1 MMTKTKSVW
10 RSLGLAAAVGA
21 FGGLSGAVAAETAPP
36 TVASNA
42 TPGAAS
48 PELNPRLL
56 RRFSPARSHIDAPA
70 GAASDAAVQLGRMLF
85 FDQRLSK
92 NGDLSCNS
100 CHQLDKYGVDGLRT
114 STGAGGKKGKR
125 NAPTVYHAAG
135 FFQQFWDGRAQDVEE
150 QAKGP
155 ITNPNEMAM
164 ANGDAVVKVLNAI
177 PGYVDAFKNAFPG
190 DAKPVSYDNVGR
202 AIGAFE
208 RLLTTKS
215 RWDQYLGGDKSALSA
230 EEKEGLKVFTNIG
243 CMVCHTGEMLGGNS
257 FQKLGSVEAWPN
269 QVDQGRFEVTKIP
282 IDKMMFKVPTLRN
295 VAMTGPYFHDGS
307 AATLDDAVR
316 LMGRHQLGLDLTA
329 EEVKSMVTW
338 LKSLTGTLPPGEL
351 ISQPALPPGANK
363 VVAGGKTPAGTKA
376 KSR

>member
-1 MMTKTKSVW
+1 MVVAGAAGQ
-10 RSLGLAAAVGA
+10 RAAAEAPPLAAATKV
-21 FGGLSGAVAAETAPP
+21 
-36 TVASNA
+36 NA
-42 TPGAAS
+42 NAAS

-56 RRFSPARSHIDAPA
+56 RRFAPARSQIDSPA
-70 GAASDAAVQLGRMLF
+70 GAASDAVVKLGRMLF
-85 FDQRLSK
+85 FDKRLSK

-114 STGAGGKKGKR
+114 STGNGGKKGKR

-135 FFQQFWDGRAQDVEE
+135 FFQQFWDGRASDVEE

-164 ANGDAVVKVLNAI
+164 ASGDAVVGVLKAI
-177 PGYVDAFKNAFPG
+177 PGYVDAFKTAFPA
-190 DAKPVSYDNVGR
+190 DAKPISYDNVGR

-215 RWDQYLGGDKSALSA
+215 RWDQYLGGDKSALTG
-230 EEKEGLKVFTNIG
+230 EEKEGLKVFTNVG

-269 QVDQGRFEVTKIP
+269 QNDQGRFEVTKSAM
-282 IDKMMFKVPTLRN
+282 DKMMFKVPTLRN

-307 AATLDDAVR
+307 AATLEDAVR
-316 LMGRHQLGLDLTA
+316 MMGKHQLGLDLT
-329 EEVKSMVTW
+329 EQEVGSMVTW
-338 LKSLTGTLPPGEL
+338 LKSLTGTLPASEL
-351 ISQPALPPGANK
+351 IAEPELPPSAVK
-363 VVAGGKTPAGTKA
+363 VAGVKGKP
-376 KSR
+376 RR